1 MNSRYFLDT
10 PCINSRYLYEMNI
23 KEQEV
28 QPAGEYHLAGVHLGK
43 FFYLAEVFI

>member
-1 MNSRYFLDT
+1 
-10 PCINSRYLYEMNI
+10 MNI

-43 FFYLAEVFI
+43 FFIMQVFI